1 MNLQPDETTRKKG
14 NTRVGYD
21 LRQEIWT
28 RFHDHN
34 LSVDTLAKRL
44 RVPKASVQD
53 SRSAFRPPLVHLR
66 ALSGGSHGAN

>member
-14 NTRVGYD
+14 PARVGYD

-44 RVPKASVQD
+44 RVPKASVED
-53 SRSAFRPPLVHLR
+53 VLR
-66 ALSGGSHGAN
+66 GKLARRIA